1 MMYEIYYTNEFKK
14 QLKLMLKRGK
24 NAEAM
29 NTAIEIL
36 GQTGTLPYVPYQT
49 HKLSGNYINH
59 WEAHIE
65 PNWLLIWKVDQNKII
80 ISLTNTGTHADL
92 FE

>member
-1 MMYEIYYTNEFKK
+1 MYEIYFTKEFKK

-24 NAEAM
+24 SAEVM

-36 GQTGTLPYVPYQT
+36 GETGTLPYIPYRT
-49 HKLSGNYINH
+49 HKLSGILSNH
-59 WEAHIE
+59 WEAHLD
-65 PNWLLIWKVDQNKII
+65 PGWLLIWKIDQNKII

-92 FE
+92 FK